1 MYTHTTRYILLLAF
15 LLPVVMQTSAQQ
27 GTPLHYTVKRA
38 QHAPLVDGIPAK
50 KEWKHIVPTTAFV
63 DITGD
68 PGKTPAFKTQVRMQY
83 DDSMLYILA
92 WMEEQSVSAAMIHHD
107 DLLFKEN
114 AFEVFIDADGDGK
127 DYAEIEI
134 NAAGTVMDLRL
145 DKPYKDG
152 GKADM
157 AWDLPGLRTAVH
169 VRGTMNHGNDTDQGW
184 YAELAVPFTALN
196 GPGEKFSD
204 HSWRINFLRVE
215 KRQATN
221 SNIPDENYWAWS
233 PQGTV
238 NMHIPEKWGYL
249 HFTN

>member
-27 GTPLHYTVKRA
+27 GAPLRYTVKRA
-38 QHAPLVDGIPAK
+38 QHAPLVDGIPGK

-68 PGKTPAFKTQVRMQY
+68 PEKTPAFKTHVRMQY

-92 WMEEQSVSAAMIHHD
+92 WMEEPSVNAAMFHHD

-114 AFEVFIDADGDGK
+114 DFEVFIDADGDGK

-169 VRGTMNHGNDTDQGW
+169 IKGTLNHPLDTDRGW
-184 YAELAVPFTALN
+184 YAELAVPFAALI
-196 GPGEKFSD
+196 GSGEKCSD

-215 KRQATN
+215 KGQRKN
-221 SNIPDENYWAWS
+221 SAIPDENYWAWT
-233 PQGTV
+233 PQGAV
-238 NMHIPEKWGYL
+238 NMHIPEQWGYL